1 MAGLKIDNNEVVLS
15 VRSEFLTLSDA
26 ITRYRHNAH
35 EKKHSQH
42 INYLRSSSLSNRYIV
57 LSEYNDN
64 GNMREIDLRTDQNFN
79 DDEYIKELLSCW
91 QDKFI
96 KDYEAQS
103 STYKNGRVVKNRWR
117 DNTVG
122 FNEFIITFGTDRKKR
137 DKEGL
142 NSNEVNFINATVT
155 LDRVIRFL
163 NDYCAKFNVKCL
175 LIAEH
180 NDEKTKHYQI
190 ITTNYNFNIHK
201 NIRFDGRAETS
212 KFGSLLQD
220 MGAKAFDGIAARGVK
235 GSKTKNKN
243 LKQMHQTE
251 REFKSE
257 QEFKISIQKSVA
269 SILKEKLTYHNS
281 LLGNNFYKIEEN
293 QFKGLIASI
302 SSIIYKNT
310 LQNINIITQQDLK
323 NQIDELTATILQNEA
338 RYQNAKEL
346 EIKNK
351 DLRDKLSDKIN
362 QDEEIKNLKNEV
374 SSQKQA
380 ILTLQNKIKD
390 DEPTITQAD
399 KYKNELQKLK
409 TKISQEFMPIS
420 EHKSIVQE
428 LEANNKAITDIA
440 NSEKSNVQNL
450 SKENEEYK
458 EKNKKLSSDNSLLQS
473 EIKKLS
479 NEVNALRNFKSKLM
493 SFIDMVKDIFPGI
506 KKMFDSNVLNERKDS
521 EYSIGM

>member
-1 MAGLKIDNNEVVLS
+1 MAGLKIDKNEVVLS

-26 ITRYRHNAH
+26 VTRYRHNVR

-79 DDEYIKELLSCW
+79 DDGYIKELLSCW

-117 DNTVG
+117 DNMVG
-122 FNEFIITFGTDRKKR
+122 FNEFIITFGTDRKNR

-142 NSNEVNFINATVT
+142 NSNFINATIT
-155 LDRVIRFL
+155 LDRVIRFI

-201 NIRFDGRAETS
+201 NIRFDGKAKTS
-212 KFGSLLQD
+212 EFGSLLQD

-257 QEFKISIQKSVA
+257 QEFKLSIQKSVS
-269 SILKEKLTYHNS
+269 SILKEKLTHHKS
-281 LLGNNFYKIEEN
+281 LLGNNFYKIDEN

-323 NQIDELTATILQNEA
+323 NQIDELTTTILQNEA

-351 DLRDKLSDKIN
+351 DLQDKLSDKIN
-362 QDEEIKNLKNEV
+362 QDEEIENLKNKV

-390 DEPTITQAD
+390 DEPIITQANE
-399 KYKNELQKLK
+399 YKNELQKLK
-409 TKISQEFMPIS
+409 TKISQEFVHIS
-420 EHKSIVQE
+420 EHESVVQE
-428 LEANNKAITDIA
+428 LEANKAITDIA

-458 EKNKKLSSDNSLLQS
+458 EKNKKLSSDNSSLQS

-479 NEVNALRNFKSKLM
+479 NEVNALRNFKSKVM
-493 SFIDMVKDIFPGI
+493 SFIDRVKDMFPCI

-521 EYSIGM
+521 EYSMGM